1 MNLDTPAAREELGA
15 LAGVLAALGCPGEK
29 CAEMA
34 GQLDKRARQLMAERN
49 QTREQSLAYL
59 LGLMSQGWAAHACGA
74 SDGLLPPTPLPEEP
88 R

>member
-1 MNLDTPAAREELGA
+1 MNPDAPTPHEELGS

-49 QTREQSLAYL
+49 QTRDQALAYL
-59 LGLMSQGWAAHACGA
+59 LGLMRQGWAAQARSA
-74 SDGLLPPTPLPEEP
+74 LDGLALPSTHPDEP